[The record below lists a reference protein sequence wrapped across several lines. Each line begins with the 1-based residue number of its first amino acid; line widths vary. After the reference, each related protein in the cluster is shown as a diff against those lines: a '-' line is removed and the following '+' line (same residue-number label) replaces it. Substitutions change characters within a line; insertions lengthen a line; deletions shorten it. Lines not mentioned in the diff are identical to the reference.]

1 MYEDGRRSA
10 PPAADGIGME
20 IIMIHIFQMER
31 LTKAV
36 TEYIIKRLA
45 IVCED
50 INPKD
55 AEGVAYLT
63 ILYQRVLEDQ
73 RIAPEERSLMHILDK
88 LEEDLMYDRRITV
101 DGKTFDKG
109 IFGERAEFV
118 LDFLEA
124 DLLRCALL
132 SCNNEAEVKALGRV
146 RWLKKTYFSEEREEK
161 KERLTPGAIKRYVDQ
176 YVIGQEAAK
185 KAVAVAVYRHDKMV
199 KHPVEKF
206 AANVVLLV
214 GPSGCGKTEIIRR
227 IHEITKY
234 PVVCTDVSSLGASQ
248 YRGRHKEDLL
258 ISLWEKAGRK
268 RSEAERGIIFMD
280 EFDKVLQ
287 PVYSERGVNVHDDV
301 QSQLLTMLE
310 GSDVEL
316 KVNGRI
322 FTMNTSHILFIL
334 AGAFQGIEECI
345 RESKTKEEGQS
356 GFIGFRNPLL
366 SEIDT
371 GFCKDN
377 ITHEVLMKYGMKREL
392 AGRISEIAVLNPLK
406 REDMIRILTVPKDNL
421 IDRYA
426 REIRLACG
434 AELIF
439 TEEALEK
446 IADMAL
452 AEETGARALY
462 QIVRRTVRKC
472 LFESPGAK
480 GISRITI
487 TGEVVSGEKSP
498 VLCMENEAEDWDA
511 GEWNE
516 ESF

>member
-1 MYEDGRRSA
+1 
-10 PPAADGIGME
+10 
-20 IIMIHIFQMER
+20 MINIFQMER
-31 LTKAV
+31 STRDI

-50 INPKD
+50 INQKD

-63 ILYQRVLEDQ
+63 ILYQRVLED
-73 RIAPEERSLMHILDK
+73 RRVAPKERSLMHILDK
-88 LEEDLMYDRRITV
+88 LEEDLMYDRRKIEGGGV
-101 DGKTFDKG
+101 FDRG
-109 IFGERAEFV
+109 IYGARAEFI

-132 SCNNEAEVKALGRV
+132 SCNNETEMIVLGRV
-146 RWLKKTYFSEEREEK
+146 RWLKKTFFSEVKEEKK
-161 KERLTPGAIKRYVDQ
+161 KERLTPGTIKRYIDQ
-176 YVIGQEAAK
+176 YVIGQEDAK

-206 AANVVLLV
+206 AANVVLLI
-214 GPSGCGKTEIIRR
+214 GPSGCGKTEIMRR
-227 IHEITKY
+227 IQEITEY

-268 RSEAERGIIFMD
+268 KAEAEHGIIFMD

-316 KVNGRI
+316 KVNSRV

-334 AGAFQGIEECI
+334 AGAFQGIEECV
-345 RESKTKEEGQS
+345 RESKAKEERQS
-356 GFIGFRNPLL
+356 GFIGFQNPLM
-366 SEIDT
+366 SEIDV
-371 GFCKDN
+371 GFCRNN
-377 ITHEVLMKYGMKREL
+377 ITHEVLMQYGMKREL

-446 IADMAL
+446 IADMAI

-472 LFESPGAK
+472 LFEAPGAK

-487 TGEVVSGEKSP
+487 TGEVVLGEKSP
-498 VLCMENEAEDWDA
+498 ILCMQKEAGDWNA

>member
-1 MYEDGRRSA
+1 
-10 PPAADGIGME
+10 
-20 IIMIHIFQMER
+20 MIHIFQMER
-31 LTKAV
+31 STRDI

-50 INPKD
+50 INAGD

-63 ILYQRVLEDQ
+63 ILYQRVREDM

-88 LEEDLMYDRRITV
+88 LEEDLMYDRRI
-101 DGKTFDKG
+101 FAS
-109 IFGERAEFV
+109 RAEFI

-132 SCNNEAEVKALGRV
+132 SCNNKPETITLGRI
-146 RWLKKTYFSEEREEK
+146 RWLKKTYFADEQEEK
-161 KERLTPGAIKRYVDQ
+161 KMERITPGSLKQYVDQ

-185 KAVAVAVYRHDKMV
+185 KAVALAVYRHDKMIR
-199 KHPVEKF
+199 HPGEKY
-206 AANVVLLV
+206 AANVVLLI
-214 GPSGCGKTEIIRR
+214 GPSGCGKTEIMRR
-227 IHEITKY
+227 IHEITEY
-234 PVVCTDVSSLGASQ
+234 PIVCTDVSSLGASQ

-268 RSEAERGIIFMD
+268 KADAERGIIFMD
-280 EFDKVLQ
+280 EFDKILQ
-287 PVYSERGVNVHDDV
+287 PVFSERGVNVHDDV

-316 KVNGRI
+316 KVNGRV

-334 AGAFQGIEECI
+334 AGAFQGIEDCV
-345 RESKTKEEGQS
+345 RESKADTEQQS
-356 GFIGFRNPLL
+356 GFIGFNNPLM

-371 GFCKDN
+371 GFSKRN

-392 AGRISEIAVLNPLK
+392 AGRISEIAVLNPLT
-406 REDMIRILTVPKDNL
+406 REDMIRILTVPQNNL

-426 REIRLACG
+426 REIKLACG
-434 AELIF
+434 AELVF

-452 AEETGARALY
+452 AEETGARALH
-462 QIVRRTVRKC
+462 QIVMRTLRQC
-472 LFESPGAK
+472 LFEAPGLK
-480 GISRITI
+480 GVSRITI
-487 TGEVVSGEKSP
+487 TEEVVSGEKSP
-498 VLCMENEAEDWDA
+498 DLFMTEAAADWNA
-511 GEWNE
+511 GEWDE
-516 ESF
+516 EAF

>member
-1 MYEDGRRSA
+1 
-10 PPAADGIGME
+10 
-20 IIMIHIFQMER
+20 MIHIFRLER
-31 LTKAV
+31 STKDI

-50 INPKD
+50 INAKD
-55 AEGVAYLT
+55 AESVAYLT
-63 ILYQRVLEDQ
+63 ILYQRVLEDR
-73 RIAPEERSLMHILDK
+73 RIASEERSLMHILDK
-88 LEEDLMYDRRITV
+88 MEEDLMYDRRI
-101 DGKTFDKG
+101 FAA
-109 IFGERAEFV
+109 RAEFI

-132 SCNNEAEVKALGRV
+132 SCNNETEVITLGRV
-146 RWLKKTYFSEEREEK
+146 RWLKKTYFSGEKEEK
-161 KERLTPGAIKRYVDQ
+161 TAERLTPGTLKQYLDQ

-185 KAVAVAVYRHDKMV
+185 KAVSVAVYRHDKMV
-199 KHPVEKF
+199 KHPGEKF
-206 AANVVLLV
+206 AANVVLLI
-214 GPSGCGKTEIIRR
+214 GPSGCGKTEIMRR
-227 IHEITKY
+227 IQKVTKY

-268 RSEAERGIIFMD
+268 KAEAEHGIIFMD
-280 EFDKVLQ
+280 EFDKVLR
-287 PVYSERGVNVHDDV
+287 PVFSERGVNVHDDV

-310 GSDVEL
+310 GSAVEL
-316 KVNGRI
+316 KVNGRV

-334 AGAFQGIEECI
+334 AGAFQGIEECV
-345 RESKTKEEGQS
+345 RESKVKEEKQS
-356 GFIGFRNPLL
+356 GFIGFSNPLM
-366 SEIDT
+366 SEIDV
-371 GFCKDN
+371 GFSKNN

-406 REDMIRILTVPKDNL
+406 KEDMLRILTVPKDNL
-421 IDRYA
+421 IERYA
-426 REIRLACG
+426 REIKLACG

-452 AEETGARALY
+452 AEETGARALH
-462 QIVRRTVRKC
+462 QIVRRAVRQC
-472 LFESPGAK
+472 LFEAPGSK

-498 VLCMENEAEDWDA
+498 VLYLEKDTADWNV
-511 GEWNE
+511 GEWDE
-516 ESF
+516 EAF